1 MIVPEVIGYL
11 QPIGL
16 QGEAAMFSDRGF
28 FFRLK

>member
-1 MIVPEVIGYL
+1 MIVAEVIGYL

-28 FFRLK
+28 FFV